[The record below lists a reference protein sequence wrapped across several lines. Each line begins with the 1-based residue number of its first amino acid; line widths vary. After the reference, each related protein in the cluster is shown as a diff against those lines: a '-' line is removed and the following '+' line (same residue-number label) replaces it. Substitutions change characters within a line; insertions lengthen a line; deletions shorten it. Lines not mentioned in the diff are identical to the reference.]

1 MAINMDLMRRKL
13 AALRGDTKGDTTSVW
28 FKPEEGDTDI
38 RIVPTN
44 DGDPLKEMFFHYN
57 VGNRFGERV

>member
-13 AALRGDTKGDTTSVW
+13 AALRGDNKGDSTIW

-38 RIVPTN
+38 RIVPN
-44 DGDPLKEMFFHYN
+44 
-57 VGNRFGERV
+57 